1 MSGAPHGTLD
11 AACPPELAAQ
21 LSLAPTDVQCGEA
34 PITIEVQ
41 QLVDFYCH
49 HAPERIKDVADIMTH
64 YNGRHAELRDALTA
78 KYKTA
83 PVYPHFFGLNR
94 RQQEFVVGLLRAQV
108 DRLCCPRT
116 GLRTV
121 LRQRLAAE
129 QASLWRAVRRRAGGA
144 RCRDEVAVLR
154 LTAPQREAMPAY
166 ATNGGKPP
174 SPKQCAL
181 PRQGMSVAQLME
193 SCGGVEVLGLEEGAD

>member
-64 YNGRHAELRDALTA
+64 YNGRHAELHHLQ
-78 KYKTA
+78 
-83 PVYPHFFGLNR
+83 G
-94 RQQEFVVGLLRAQV
+94 G
-108 DRLCCPRT
+108 
-116 GLRTV
+116 GLRTH
-121 LRQRLAAE
+121 
-129 QASLWRAVRRRAGGA
+129 
-144 RCRDEVAVLR
+144 
-154 LTAPQREAMPAY
+154 
-166 ATNGGKPP
+166 PP
-174 SPKQCAL
+174 
-181 PRQGMSVAQLME
+181 
-193 SCGGVEVLGLEEGAD
+193 